1 MLLIENKNRKR
12 FTLYL
17 NLGVN
22 ITKTIYFV
30 EMSDTPDEKIM
41 EGILDPYGGYDSHF
55 DSHEQAEE
63 RIKKYDL
70 KDRVI
75 KKVTIIIE

>member
-1 MLLIENKNRKR
+1 MN
-12 FTLYL
+12 
-17 NLGVN
+17 
-22 ITKTIYFV
+22 KTIYFV
-30 EMSDTPDEKIM
+30 EMRDTPD
-41 EGILDPYGGYDSHF
+41 GGYYSHF

-75 KKVTIIIE
+75 KKVTITIE